1 MSQVCIVL
9 WMFSTNT
16 FIHNVC
22 HTPVL
27 CNSKQHHDKVYICDM
42 V

>member
-1 MSQVCIVL
+1 MSQVCIAL
-9 WMFSTNT
+9 WMLSTNT

-27 CNSKQHHDKVYICDM
+27 CNSKQRHDRLFCDM